1 MQAQNWLRGYL
12 MSKWKKLAGVA
23 LAATMMLVTACGNS
37 NKSGSSPSPSS
48 AAPSASAAQTD
59 SGETYEVLMGY
70 PLLGP
75 VPKDQ
80 AEVEAAIS
88 KITKEKINATVK
100 LLAIPFGQWAQQ
112 SNLMLTGNEK
122 LDVMITDF
130 STYGGLVS
138 TKRLAAM
145 DDLIAEHG
153 KGIQEVLGDKLNA
166 AKIDGKIYAV
176 PVNQLP
182 EGGSAL
188 FLRKDLLDQ
197 AGIDVSTVK
206 SIDELDNVFKA
217 LKEKNPQ
224 MTVLAPNVQGA
235 MPLTTMFDTLGQF
248 DSLLDGLGVLNVND
262 SSMKVV
268 NLYETPE
275 YAAAM
280 KKLRSWYQAGYLPKG
295 ASTIKTS
302 NTDQVKSGK
311 AISFVDSDKP
321 NAEKKD
327 ATIVGFDL
335 ARIPLQKPLLTT
347 MNVLGL
353 DWAIPANNTKNPAK
367 VMEFLNLMYTDK
379 DIINLI
385 NFGIEG
391 KHYAKKSENVIANIG
406 EGYGMHQPFMFG
418 NVHLTYLNETEDPN
432 SRGDAAKTF
441 EQTIVNSKAL
451 GFTPNL
457 DAVKTEVA
465 AVKNVTA
472 QFVPALETGSVDPD
486 KVLPQFISK
495 LKAAGIDIIIAEKQK
510 QLDAWLA
517 SNGK

>member
-1 MQAQNWLRGYL
+1 

-23 LAATMMLVTACGNS
+23 LAATMVLVTACGNS
-37 NKSGSSPSPSS
+37 NKSESSPSSSS
-48 AAPSASAAQTD
+48 AAPSSSAAQTD
-59 SGETYEVLMGY
+59 AGETYEVVMGY

-100 LLAIPFGQWAQQ
+100 LLAIPFAQWSQQ
-112 SNLMLTGNEK
+112 ANLMLTGNEK
-122 LDVMITDF
+122 LDLMLTDF
-130 STYGGLVS
+130 ATYGSMVS
-138 TKRLAAM
+138 TKRFAAL
-145 DDLIAEHG
+145 DDLIAQNG
-153 KGIQEVLGDKLNA
+153 KGIQEALGDKLNA

-197 AGIDVSTVK
+197 AGVDVSTVK
-206 SIDELDNVFKA
+206 SVDDLDNVFKA

-235 MPLTTMFDTLGQF
+235 MPLTTIFDSLGQY

-262 SSMKVV
+262 AGMKVV
-268 NLYETPE
+268 DLYETPE

-295 ASTIKTS
+295 ASTIKIS

-321 NAEKKD
+321 ASEKKE
-327 ATIVGFDL
+327 AAIVGFDV
-335 ARIPLQKPLLTT
+335 AKVPMQKPLLTT
-347 MNVLGL
+347 QGVLGL
-353 DWAIPANNTKNPAK
+353 DWAIPANNSRNPAK
-367 VMEFLNLMYTDK
+367 AMEFLNLMYTDK

-391 KHYAKKSENVIANIG
+391 KHYTKKSDNVISITG
-406 EGYGMHQPFMFG
+406 DGYGMHQTFMFG
-418 NVHLTYLNETEDPN
+418 NVHLTYLTDTEDPK
-432 SRGDAAKTF
+432 SREDGKAF
-441 EQTIVNSKAL
+441 EQTIVNSKAV
-451 GFTPNL
+451 GFAPNL

-472 QFVPALETGSVDPD
+472 QYVPALETGSVDPD
-486 KVLPQFISK
+486 KVLPQLISK
-495 LKAAGIDIIIAEKQK
+495 LKAAGIDKIIAEKQK